1 MKTTFSHFFAIQTSN
16 GHSVWAA
23 AGATLFFLPLASAN
37 PPSLLMSVRIS
48 SSTKRLLIGILSS
61 LMALILLA
69 FAVFQWKRQQLLI
82 YALREVKAKI
92 ERKYPVILTLGPA
105 QFAGFKTVEIAGLSL
120 VPKATPTDTL
130 LTAKRL
136 EASLSV
142 RSLFAGRPVFS
153 GLEIMT
159 ARLTARKTATSDNF
173 GFLIKKPKASAVP
186 RDTTKGTNYGLLL
199 NQALETAFDNV
210 PGEASFKDF
219 YVSYRSPRHMALLR
233 LPELKIQDGDISG
246 RLTAN
251 IDSVVNELGISGHI
265 EPGDYAL
272 RARVFGV
279 GGSVQL
285 PYVPRRFGAL
295 VSFDTVSVRLD
306 SKDFD
311 NDDAGGHLT
320 VRGSLAARGFSLYQ
334 PKLAGN
340 EIEVKSGV
348 LDFVATLG
356 RGTIALEKG
365 SLVRVNKIV
374 LHPEISVRMK
384 PSRAIRISVNSDET
398 PANDFFASLPTGI
411 FDEVRG
417 AQGTGTL
424 TYRMSGSLDL
434 ARVDSLKFDSSL
446 RGKNFKLTSFG
457 EEDLNKLNSAFR
469 HTVYNDK
476 GDSVRTFAV
485 GPPNP
490 DFVPYNKVSPYLI
503 HAITTAEDP
512 RFFTHR
518 GFMEQAFVKSAIQ
531 NIKERRFARGG
542 STISMQLVK
551 NVFLTRQKTVAR
563 KVEEALIVWLLENTH
578 LASKQRMFEVY
589 LNIIEWGPSKYRWP
603 SGKRGVY
610 GVKDAAL
617 FYYGKRP
624 DELNLAESLYLASI
638 IPKPKFSRYSFD
650 SYGGLRRST
659 RYFFR
664 LIAEIM
670 ATRGLI
676 TSADRENLPYSLALN
691 GPARQFMNFATRPD
705 TTRITAQADSSQFEP
720 LNLID
725 LLNTGAAAPDAGV
738 NSGAA
743 EEEPAKVPK

>member
-1 MKTTFSHFFAIQTSN
+1 M
-16 GHSVWAA
+16 
-23 AGATLFFLPLASAN
+23 
-37 PPSLLMSVRIS
+37 RIS
-48 SSTKRLLIGILSS
+48 PSTKRLLIGIASS
-61 LMALILLA
+61 LAALLLLA
-69 FAVFQWKRQQLLI
+69 FAVFQWKRQQLLT
-82 YALREVKAKI
+82 YALGEVKVKI

-105 QFAGFKTVEIAGLSL
+105 RFVGFKTVEIQGMSL
-120 VPKATPTDTL
+120 VPRATPTDTL

-136 EASLSV
+136 QASLSV

-159 ARLTARKTATSDNF
+159 ARLTARKTATSDNY
-173 GFLIKKPKASAVP
+173 GFLIKKQKANAIP

-199 NQALETAFDNV
+199 NQALETVFDNV
-210 PGEASFKDF
+210 PGEADFKDF
-219 YVSYRSPRHMALLR
+219 YVSYLGLRHTALLR
-233 LPELKIQDGDISG
+233 LPELKIQDGDITG

-251 IDSVVNELGISGHI
+251 VDSIVNELGISGHI

-272 RARVFGV
+272 TARLFGV

-295 VSFDTVSVRLD
+295 VSFDTVLVRLD
-306 SKDFD
+306 SKEFD
-311 NDDAGGHLT
+311 DDDTGGHLT
-320 VRGSLAARGFSLYQ
+320 VRGSLGARNFSLYH
-334 PKLAGN
+334 PKLAAD
-340 EIEVKSGV
+340 EIEVKRGS

-356 RGTIALEKG
+356 RGTVALEKG
-365 SLVRVNKIV
+365 SQVTVNKIV
-374 LHPEISVRMK
+374 LYPEISVRMK
-384 PSRAIRISVNSDET
+384 PSRAVSINVTSAET
-398 PANDFFASLPTGI
+398 SANDFFASLPTGI

-417 AQGTGTL
+417 TQGTGTL

-446 RGKNFKLTSFG
+446 RGKDFRLTSFG
-457 EEDLNKLNSAFR
+457 EENLNKLNTAFPY
-469 HTVYNDK
+469 TAYNDK
-476 GDSVRTFAV
+476 GDSLRTFAV

-490 DFVPYNKVSPYLI
+490 DFVPYNEVSPYLI

-512 RFFTHR
+512 RFFSHH
-518 GFMEQAFVKSAIQ
+518 GFMEKAFVHSAIQ
-531 NIKERRFARGG
+531 NIKEHRFARGG

-563 KVEEALIVWLLENTH
+563 KVEEALIVWLLENTR

-624 DELNLAESLYLASI
+624 SELNLPESLYLASI

-650 SYGGLRRST
+650 SYGDLRRST

-664 LIAEIM
+664 LIADIM
-670 ATRGLI
+670 VTRGLI
-676 TSADRENLPYSLALN
+676 TSTDRENLPYSLALT
-691 GPARQFMNFATRPD
+691 GPARQYMHFSARPD
-705 TTRITAQADSSQFEP
+705 TTRTTAPADSSQFEP

-743 EEEPAKVPK
+743 DEEPPKAPK

>member
-1 MKTTFSHFFAIQTSN
+1 MQ
-16 GHSVWAA
+16 
-23 AGATLFFLPLASAN
+23 
-37 PPSLLMSVRIS
+37 IS
-48 SSTKRLLIGILSS
+48 PSTKRLLIGILGSVA
-61 LMALILLA
+61 ALFLLA
-69 FAVFQWKRQQLLI
+69 FAVFQWKRQQLLT
-82 YALREVKAKI
+82 YALGEVKTRI
-92 ERKYPVILTLGPA
+92 EHKYPVILTLGPA
-105 QFAGFKTVEIAGLSL
+105 KFINLNTVEIGGMSL
-120 VPKATPTDTL
+120 VPSATSADTL
-130 LTAKRL
+130 LTARRL
-136 EASLSV
+136 QASLSI
-142 RSLFAGRPVFS
+142 RSLFARRPVFS
-153 GLEIMT
+153 DLQILT
-159 ARLTARKTATSDNF
+159 ARLTARKTATTDNY
-173 GFLIKKPKASAVP
+173 GFLAKKKKTNVLP
-186 RDTTKGTNYGLLL
+186 RDTTKGINYGLLL
-199 NQALETAFDNV
+199 NQVLETGFDNV
-210 PGEASFKDF
+210 PGEADFKNF
-219 YVSYRSPRHMALLR
+219 YISYQSPHHTALLR

-265 EPGDYAL
+265 APGDYSL
-272 RARVFGV
+272 TARVFGV

-285 PYVPRRFGAL
+285 PYVPQRFGAII
-295 VSFDTVSVRLD
+295 SFDTVLVRLD
-306 SKDFD
+306 SKDFE
-311 NDDAGGHLT
+311 DDETGGRLT
-320 VRGSLAARGFSLYQ
+320 VRGSLAARNFSLYH
-334 PKLAGN
+334 PKLAAN
-340 EIEVKSGV
+340 EIEVKRGA

-365 SLVRVNKIV
+365 SQVTVNKIV
-374 LHPEISVRMK
+374 LYPEISVRTK
-384 PSRAIRISVNSDET
+384 PSRAVSINVTSAEI

-417 AQGTGTL
+417 TQGTGTL

-446 RGKNFKLTSFG
+446 QGKGFQLTSFG
-457 EEDLNKLNSAFR
+457 EENLNKLNTDFR

-485 GPPNP
+485 GPSNP
-490 DFVPYNKVSPYLI
+490 DFVPYNAVSPFLI

-512 RFFTHR
+512 RFFTHK
-518 GFMEQAFVKSAIQ
+518 GFMEKAFVKSAIQ
-531 NIKERRFARGG
+531 NLKEHRFARGG

-563 KVEEALIVWLLENTH
+563 KVEEALIVWLLENTR

-624 DELNLAESLYLASI
+624 AELNLAESLYLASI
-638 IPKPKFSRYSFD
+638 IPKPKYSRFSFD
-650 SYGGLRRST
+650 SYGSLRRST

-664 LIAEIM
+664 LIADIM

-676 TSADRENLPYSLALN
+676 TSTDRENLPYSISLN
-691 GPARQFMNFATRPD
+691 GPARQYMHFATRPD
-705 TTRITAQADSSQFEP
+705 TTRTTAAADSSQFEP

-725 LLNTGAAAPDAGV
+725 LLNTGAAASDAGV
-738 NSGAA
+738 NSSAA
-743 EEEPAKVPK
+743 DEEPAKAPK

>member
-1 MKTTFSHFFAIQTSN
+1 MGSL
-16 GHSVWAA
+16 AA
-23 AGATLFFLPLASAN
+23 
-37 PPSLLMSVRIS
+37 LL
-48 SSTKRLLIGILSS
+48 
-61 LMALILLA
+61 LLA
-69 FAVFQWKRQQLLI
+69 FAVFQWKRQSLLNL
-82 YALREVKAKI
+82 ALSAVKEKV

-105 QFAGFKTVEIAGLSL
+105 SFAGFKTVEIAGLSL
-120 VPKATPTDTL
+120 VPKAAPTDTL

-136 EASLSV
+136 QASLSL

-153 GLEIMT
+153 GLEIIT
-159 ARLTARKTATSDNF
+159 ARLTARKSATSDNY
-173 GFLIKKPKASAVP
+173 GFLVKKQKASTVP

-199 NQALETAFDNV
+199 NQVLETAFDNV
-210 PGEASFKDF
+210 PDEAYFKDF
-219 YVSYRSPRHMALLR
+219 YVSYLGPRHTALLR
-233 LPELKIQDGDISG
+233 LPELRIEDGDISG
-246 RLTAN
+246 RLTAS

-265 EPGDYAL
+265 APGDYAL
-272 RARVFGV
+272 TARVFGV

-295 VSFDTVSVRLD
+295 VSFDTVLVRLD
-306 SKDFD
+306 SKEFD
-311 NDDAGGHLT
+311 DDDTGGRLT
-320 VRGSLAARGFSLYQ
+320 VRGSLAARNFSLYH
-334 PKLAGN
+334 PKLASN
-340 EIEVKSGV
+340 EIEVKRGA

-356 RGTIALEKG
+356 RGTAALEKG
-365 SLVRVNKIV
+365 SLLTVNKIV
-374 LHPEISVRMK
+374 LYPEVSVRLK
-384 PSRAIRISVNSDET
+384 PSRAVSISVRSAET
-398 PANDFFASLPTGI
+398 EANDFFSSLPTGI

-417 AQGTGTL
+417 TTGTGTL
-424 TYRMSGSLDL
+424 TYRMSGSVDL
-434 ARVDSLKFDSSL
+434 ARVDSLKFDSRL
-446 RGKNFKLTSFG
+446 TGKNFKLTSFG
-457 EEDLNKLNSAFR
+457 EEDLSKLNTAFR
-469 HTVYNDK
+469 HTVYNDR

-485 GPPNP
+485 GPVNP
-490 DFVPYNKVSPYLI
+490 DFVPYNQVSPYLI

-512 RFFTHR
+512 RFFTHK
-518 GFMEQAFVKSAIQ
+518 GFMEKAFVKSAIQ

-563 KVEEALIVWLLENTH
+563 KIEEALIVWLLENTR

-638 IPKPKFSRYSFD
+638 IPKPKFARASFD
-650 SYGGLRRST
+650 AYGDLRRST

-664 LIAEIM
+664 LIADIM

-676 TSADRENLPYSLALN
+676 TSNDRENLPYALRLN
-691 GPARQFMNFATRPD
+691 GPARQYMSFATRPD
-705 TTRITAQADSSQFEP
+705 TTRVTAAADSSQFEP

-738 NSGAA
+738 NSGAPTPD
-743 EEEPAKVPK
+743 EEPPKAPK

>member
-1 MKTTFSHFFAIQTSN
+1 MRIT
-16 GHSVWAA
+16 
-23 AGATLFFLPLASAN
+23 
-37 PPSLLMSVRIS
+37 PSI
-48 SSTKRLLIGILSS
+48 KRLLLSILGG
-61 LMALILLA
+61 LAALLLLA
-69 FAVFQWKRQQLLI
+69 FAVFQWKRQQLLT
-82 YALREVKAKI
+82 YALAGVKAKI
-92 ERKYPVILTLGPA
+92 ERKYPVIITLGPA
-105 QFAGFKTVEIAGLSL
+105 RFAGFKTVEIAGLSI

-136 EASLSV
+136 QASLSV

-153 GLEIMT
+153 DLEIVT

-173 GFLIKKPKASAVP
+173 GFLIKKQKASAVP
-186 RDTTKGTNYGLLL
+186 HDTTKGTNYGLLL

-210 PGEASFKDF
+210 PGEANFKDF
-219 YVSYRSPRHMALLR
+219 YVSYLGPRHTALLR
-233 LPELKIQDGDISG
+233 LPELEIQDGDISG

-251 IDSVVNELGISGHI
+251 IDSMVNELGISGHI

-272 RARVFGV
+272 TARVFGV

-295 VSFDTVSVRLD
+295 VSFDTVLVRLNG
-306 SKDFD
+306 KDFE
-311 NDDAGGHLT
+311 DDDTGGHLT
-320 VRGSLAARGFSLYQ
+320 VRGSLAARNFSLYH
-334 PKLAGN
+334 PKLAAN
-340 EIEVKSGV
+340 EIEVKRGV

-365 SLVRVNKIV
+365 SQITVNKIV
-374 LHPEISVRMK
+374 LYPEISVRMK
-384 PSRAIRISVNSDET
+384 PSRAISIRVTSAET
-398 PANDFFASLPTGI
+398 QANDFFASLPTGI

-417 AQGTGTL
+417 TQGTGTL

-446 RGKNFKLTSFG
+446 QGKNFKLTSFG
-457 EEDLNKLNSAFR
+457 EENLNKLNTPFVYTA
-469 HTVYNDK
+469 YNDK
-476 GDSVRTFAV
+476 GDSLRAFAV

-490 DFVPYNKVSPYLI
+490 DFVPYNEVSPYLI

-512 RFFTHR
+512 RFFSHR
-518 GFMEQAFVKSAIQ
+518 GFMEKAFVKSAIQ
-531 NIKERRFARGG
+531 NIKEHRFARGG

-551 NVFLTRQKTVAR
+551 NVFLTRQKTLAR
-563 KVEEALIVWLLENTH
+563 KIEEALIVWLLENTH
-578 LASKQRMFEVY
+578 MASKQRMFEVY

-638 IPKPKFSRYSFD
+638 IPKPKYSRDSFD
-650 SYGGLRRST
+650 SYGSLRRST

-676 TSADRENLPYSLALN
+676 TNADRENMPYALALN
-691 GPARQFMNFATRPD
+691 GPARKFMNFATRPD
-705 TTRITAQADSSQFEP
+705 TTRTTVQADSSQFEP

-725 LLNTGAAAPDAGV
+725 LLNTGAAATDAGV
-738 NSGAA
+738 NSGAPD
-743 EEEPAKVPK
+743 EEPPKAPK

>member
-1 MKTTFSHFFAIQTSN
+1 MQ
-16 GHSVWAA
+16 
-23 AGATLFFLPLASAN
+23 
-37 PPSLLMSVRIS
+37 IS
-48 SSTKRLLIGILSS
+48 PSTKRLLLGILGS
-61 LMALILLA
+61 LAALLLLA
-69 FAVFQWKRQQLLI
+69 FAVFQWKRQQLLT
-82 YALREVKAKI
+82 YALGEVKAKV
-92 ERKYPVILTLGPA
+92 ERKYPVILTLGSA
-105 QFAGFKTVEIAGLSL
+105 RFAGFKTVEIAGLSL
-120 VPKATPTDTL
+120 VPKAAPTDTL

-136 EASLSV
+136 QASLSL

-159 ARLTARKTATSDNF
+159 ARLTARKSATSDNY
-173 GFLIKKPKASAVP
+173 GFLVKKQKVSTVP

-199 NQALETAFDNV
+199 NQVLETAFDNI
-210 PGEASFKDF
+210 PDEASFKDF
-219 YVSYRSPRHMALLR
+219 YVSYLGPRHTALLR
-233 LPELKIQDGDISG
+233 LPELRIEDGDISG
-246 RLTAN
+246 RLTAS
-251 IDSVVNELGISGHI
+251 IDSMVNELGISGHI
-265 EPGDYAL
+265 VPGDYAL
-272 RARVFGV
+272 TARVFGV

-295 VSFDTVSVRLD
+295 VSFDTVLVRLD

-311 NDDAGGHLT
+311 DDDTGGRLT
-320 VRGSLAARGFSLYQ
+320 VRGSLAARNFSLYH
-334 PKLAGN
+334 PKLAAN
-340 EIEVKSGV
+340 EIEVKRGT

-356 RGTIALEKG
+356 RGTAALEKG
-365 SLVRVNKIV
+365 SLLTVNKIV

-384 PSRAIRISVNSDET
+384 PSRAVRINVTSDDTE
-398 PANDFFASLPTGI
+398 ANDFFASLPTGI

-417 AQGTGTL
+417 ITGTGTL
-424 TYRMSGSLDL
+424 AYHLRASLDL
-434 ARVDSLKFDSSL
+434 ARVDSLKFDSGL
-446 RGKNFKLTSFG
+446 RGKNFKLTGVG
-457 EEDLNKLNSAFR
+457 EGDDDLSKLNTAFR
-469 HTVYNDK
+469 HTVYNDR

-490 DFVPYNKVSPYLI
+490 DFVPYNQVSPYLI

-563 KVEEALIVWLLENTH
+563 KVEEALIVWLLENTR

-638 IPKPKFSRYSFD
+638 IPKPKFARYSFD
-650 SYGGLRRST
+650 AYGDLRRST

-664 LIAEIM
+664 LIADIM

-676 TSADRENLPYSLALN
+676 TGNDRESLPYALRLN
-691 GPARQFMNFATRPD
+691 GPARQYMSFATRPD
-705 TTRITAQADSSQFEP
+705 TTRITAAADSSQFEP

-738 NSGAA
+738 NSGAP
-743 EEEPAKVPK
+743 EVEPPKPPN

>member
-1 MKTTFSHFFAIQTSN
+1 MHI
-16 GHSVWAA
+16 
-23 AGATLFFLPLASAN
+23 
-37 PPSLLMSVRIS
+37 PP
-48 SSTKRLLIGILSS
+48 STKRLLIGILSG
-61 LMALILLA
+61 LAALLLLA
-69 FAVFQWKRQQLLI
+69 FAVFQWKRQQLLT
-82 YALREVKAKI
+82 YALGEVKAKV

-105 QFAGFKTVEIAGLSL
+105 QFAGFKTVEIVGLSL
-120 VPKATPTDTL
+120 VPKAAPTDTL

-136 EASLSV
+136 QAGLSV

-153 GLEIMT
+153 DLEIIA
-159 ARLTARKTATSDNF
+159 ARLTARKTAAADNY
-173 GFLIKKPKASAVP
+173 GFLVKKQKTSAVP

-199 NQALETAFDNV
+199 NQVLETAFDNV

-219 YVSYRSPRHMALLR
+219 YVSYSSPRHTALLR
-233 LPELKIQDGDISG
+233 LPQLTIEDGDIAG

-272 RARVFGV
+272 TARVFGV

-295 VSFDTVSVRLD
+295 VSFDTVLVRLD

-311 NDDAGGHLT
+311 DDDTGGQLT
-320 VRGSLAARGFSLYQ
+320 VRGSVAARNFSLYH
-334 PKLAGN
+334 PKLAAN
-340 EIEVKSGV
+340 EIEVKRGSM
-348 LDFVATLG
+348 DFVATLG
-356 RGTIALEKG
+356 RGRAALEKG
-365 SLVRVNKIV
+365 SQVTVNKIV
-374 LHPEISVRMK
+374 LYPEISVRMK
-384 PSRAIRISVNSDET
+384 PSQAVNIKVTSAET
-398 PANDFFASLPTGI
+398 PANDFFSSLPTGI

-417 AQGTGTL
+417 TQGTGTL
-424 TYRMSGSLDL
+424 TYRMSGSLDM
-434 ARVDSLKFDSSL
+434 AKVDSLKFDSSL
-446 RGKNFKLTSFG
+446 KGKDFRLTSFG
-457 EEDLNKLNSAFR
+457 EENLNKLNTAFL
-469 HTVYNDK
+469 HTVYNDR
-476 GDSVRTFAV
+476 GDSVRSFTV

-490 DFVPYNKVSPYLI
+490 DFVPYNEVSPYLI

-512 RFFTHR
+512 RFFTHK
-518 GFMEQAFVKSAIQ
+518 GFMEKAFVKSAIQ

-542 STISMQLVK
+542 STLSMQLVK

-563 KVEEALIVWLLENTH
+563 KIEEALMVWLIENTG

-624 DELNLAESLYLASI
+624 DELDLSESLYLASI
-638 IPKPKFSRYSFD
+638 IPKPKYSRFSFD
-650 SYGGLRRST
+650 AYGGLRRST

-664 LIAEIM
+664 LIADIM

-676 TSADRENLPYSLALN
+676 TDSDRENLPYSLALN
-691 GPARQFMNFATRPD
+691 GPARQYMHFAARPD
-705 TTRITAQADSSQFEP
+705 TTRSIMASDSSQFEP

-743 EEEPAKVPK
+743 DVEPPKEPK

>member
-1 MKTTFSHFFAIQTSN
+1 MH
-16 GHSVWAA
+16 
-23 AGATLFFLPLASAN
+23 
-37 PPSLLMSVRIS
+37 IS
-48 SSTKRLLIGILSS
+48 PSTKRLLIGILAG
-61 LMALILLA
+61 LAAILLLA
-69 FAVFQWKRQQLLI
+69 FAVFQWKRQQLLT
-82 YALREVKAKI
+82 YALQAVKQKV
-92 ERKYPVILTLGPA
+92 ERKYPVRLTLGPA
-105 QFAGFKTVEIAGLSL
+105 WFSGFKTVEIQGMSL
-120 VPKATPTDTL
+120 VPTAAPTDTL

-153 GLEIMT
+153 GLEIIT
-159 ARLTARKTATSDNF
+159 ARLTARKTATSDNY
-173 GFLIKKPKASAVP
+173 GFLAKKQKASTVP

-210 PGEASFKDF
+210 PGEANFKDF
-219 YVSYRSPRHMALLR
+219 YVSYLSPRHTAVLR

-251 IDSVVNELGISGHI
+251 IDSVANDLGISGHI

-272 RARVFGV
+272 TARVFGV

-285 PYVPRRFGAL
+285 PYIPRRFGAL
-295 VSFDTVSVRLD
+295 VSFDTVLVRLD

-311 NDDAGGHLT
+311 DDETGGRLT
-320 VRGSLAARGFSLYQ
+320 VRGSLAARGFSLYH
-334 PKLAGN
+334 PKLAAN
-340 EIEVKSGV
+340 EIEVKRGS

-356 RGTIALEKG
+356 RASLSLDKG
-365 SLVRVNKIV
+365 SEVVVNK
-374 LHPEISVRMK
+374 LHLFPEISVRMK
-384 PSRAIRISVNSDET
+384 PSRAVSISVTSAET
-398 PANDFFASLPTGI
+398 QANDFFASLPTGI

-417 AQGTGTL
+417 TQGTGTL
-424 TYRMSGSLDL
+424 TYRMSGSLDM
-434 ARVDSLKFDSSL
+434 ANVDSLKFDSSL
-446 RGKNFKLTSFG
+446 RGKNFRLTSFG
-457 EEDLNKLNSAFR
+457 EENLSKLNTPFLQ
-469 HTVYNDK
+469 TVYNDK
-476 GDSVRTFAV
+476 GDSMRTFVV

-490 DFVPYNKVSPYLI
+490 DFVPYNQVSPYLI

-512 RFFTHR
+512 RFFTHH
-518 GFMEQAFVKSAIQ
+518 GFMEKAFVKSAIQ
-531 NIKERRFARGG
+531 NIKEKRFARGG

-563 KVEEALIVWLLENTH
+563 KVEEALMVWLIENTS

-638 IPKPKFSRYSFD
+638 IPKPKFARYSFD
-650 SYGGLRRST
+650 SYGDLRRST

-664 LIAEIM
+664 LIADIM

-676 TSADRENLPYSLALN
+676 TPNDRENLPYALRLT
-691 GPARQFMNFATRPD
+691 GPARQYMSFAAHPD
-705 TTRITAQADSSQFEP
+705 TTRNTAPADSSQFEP

-725 LLNTGAAAPDAGV
+725 LLNTGAATPDAGV

-743 EEEPAKVPK
+743 DVDPAKAPKQ